1 MVAMLTKE
9 NMPEKPNVT
18 LPGTVEKI
26 ITPPDP
32 RDPEKAQINIQQG
45 ADPLYK
51 EIRIKNHLTDKNGN
65 QVKLKKG
72 ATVEVTVEAT
82 PSGVTPARPE

>member
-1 MVAMLTKE
+1 MSTLFKE
-9 NMPEKPNVT
+9 NMPEKANVT

-32 RDPEKAQINIQQG
+32 REPEKAQINIQQG
-45 ADPLYK
+45 ADLLYK
-51 EIRIKNHLTDKNGN
+51 EIRIQNNLTDENGK
-65 QVKLKKG
+65 QVKLKQG

-82 PSGVTPARPE
+82 PSGVIPAKPE